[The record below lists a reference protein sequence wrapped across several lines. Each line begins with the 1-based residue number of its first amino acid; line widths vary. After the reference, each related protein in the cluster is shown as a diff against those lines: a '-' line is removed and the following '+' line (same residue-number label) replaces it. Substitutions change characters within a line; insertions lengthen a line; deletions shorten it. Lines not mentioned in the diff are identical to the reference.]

1 MIRFAKQINSL
12 KKQSFFN
19 LTIMRDFVNKKAKLI
34 QPSGIRKFFDI
45 VSTTEGAISLGVGE
59 PDFVTPWKVRSA
71 AITSLQRGYT
81 QYTGN
86 RGLPALRELISRYL
100 DERFDLQYDP
110 AHILVT
116 IGGSE
121 AIDLAL
127 RACIEQGDEVLIPDP
142 AYVSYSPLVSM
153 TDGTP
158 VHVEC
163 REEDN
168 FILKPE
174 YLEKVITPST
184 KAIILTY
191 PNNPTGAIMTKEEL
205 QAIAD
210 VIIRHDLLVI
220 SDEIYAELT
229 YGQKHATIAS
239 LPGMKERTVY
249 VSGFSKAFAMTGWR
263 MGYVCAPAD
272 IDEAMFKIHQ
282 FGIMCAPTMSQY
294 AAIEALKDGFS
305 DDFATV
311 AEMRESYDKRRKF
324 VLHSLQEI
332 GLQCFEPRGAFYA
345 FPSVKSTGMNADAF
359 ANGLLSAQKVAV
371 VPGNAFG
378 QFGENN
384 VRISYATSMTAL
396 SESFDRMS
404 AFLSKQ

>member
-1 MIRFAKQINSL
+1 
-12 KKQSFFN
+12 
-19 LTIMRDFVNKKAKLI
+19 MRDFVNKKAKLI

-100 DERFDLQYDP
+100 NERFDLQYDP

-174 YLEKVITPST
+174 YLERVITPNT

-191 PNNPTGAIMTKEEL
+191 PNNPTGAIMTKEDL

-332 GLQCFEPRGAFYA
+332 GLHCFEPRGAFYA

-378 QFGENN
+378 KFGENN

-396 SESFDRMS
+396 SEAFDRMS

>member
-1 MIRFAKQINSL
+1 
-12 KKQSFFN
+12 
-19 LTIMRDFVNKKAKLI
+19 MRDFVNKKAKLI

-100 DERFDLQYDP
+100 NERFDLQYDP

-163 REEDN
+163 HEEDN

-174 YLEKVITPST
+174 YLEKVITPNT

-249 VSGFSKAFAMTGWR
+249 VSGFSKA
-263 MGYVCAPAD
+263 
-272 IDEAMFKIHQ
+272 
-282 FGIMCAPTMSQY
+282 
-294 AAIEALKDGFS
+294 
-305 DDFATV
+305 
-311 AEMRESYDKRRKF
+311 
-324 VLHSLQEI
+324 
-332 GLQCFEPRGAFYA
+332 
-345 FPSVKSTGMNADAF
+345 
-359 ANGLLSAQKVAV
+359 
-371 VPGNAFG
+371 
-378 QFGENN
+378 
-384 VRISYATSMTAL
+384 
-396 SESFDRMS
+396 
-404 AFLSKQ
+404 

>member
-1 MIRFAKQINSL
+1 
-12 KKQSFFN
+12 
-19 LTIMRDFVNKKAKLI
+19 MRDFVNKKAKLI

-86 RGLPALRELISRYL
+86 RGIPALRELISRYL
-100 DERFDLQYDP
+100 DERFNLQYDP
-110 AHILVT
+110 KHILVT

-153 TDGTP
+153 SDGTP

-163 REEDN
+163 HEEDN

-174 YLEKVITPST
+174 YLESAITPRT

-229 YGQKHATIAS
+229 YGQKHATIAA

-282 FGIMCAPTMSQY
+282 FGIMCAPTVSQY
-294 AAIEALKDGFS
+294 AAIEALKDGFLDNFS
-305 DDFATV
+305 TV
-311 AEMRESYDKRRKF
+311 EEMRESYDKRRKF
-324 VLHSLQEI
+324 VLHSLREI
-332 GLQCFEPRGAFYA
+332 GLDCFEPRGAFYA

-359 ANGLLSAQKVAV
+359 ANGLLSSQKVAV

-396 SESFDRMS
+396 SEAFDRMS
-404 AFLSKQ
+404 AYLSKK

>member
-1 MIRFAKQINSL
+1 
-12 KKQSFFN
+12 
-19 LTIMRDFVNKKAKLI
+19 MRDFVNKKAKLI

-100 DERFDLQYDP
+100 NERFDLQYDP

-174 YLEKVITPST
+174 YLEKVITPNT

-332 GLQCFEPRGAFYA
+332 GLHCFEPRGAFYA

-378 QFGENN
+378 KFGENN

-396 SESFDRMS
+396 SEAFDRMS

>member
-1 MIRFAKQINSL
+1 
-12 KKQSFFN
+12 
-19 LTIMRDFVNKKAKLI
+19 MRDFVNKKTKLI

-100 DERFDLQYDP
+100 NERFDLQYDP
-110 AHILVT
+110 NRILVT

-127 RACIEQGDEVLIPDP
+127 RACIEDGDEVLIPDP
-142 AYVSYSPLVSM
+142 AYVSYSPLVAMSN
-153 TDGTP
+153 GTP

-174 YLEKVITPST
+174 YLESAITPRT
-184 KAIILTY
+184 KAVILTY
-191 PNNPTGAIMTKEEL
+191 PNNPTGAIMTKDEL
-205 QAIAD
+205 QAIAE

-229 YGQKHATIAS
+229 YGQKHTSIAS
-239 LPGMKERTVY
+239 LAGMKERTVY

-263 MGYVCAPAD
+263 LGYVCAPAE

-282 FGIMCAPTMSQY
+282 FAIMCAPTMSQY
-294 AAIEALKDGFS
+294 AAIEALKDGFL
-305 DDFATV
+305 DGFATV
-311 AEMRESYDKRRKF
+311 EEMRDSYDKRRKF

-332 GLQCFEPRGAFYA
+332 GLHCFEPRGAFYA

-378 QFGENN
+378 KFGENN

-396 SESFDRMS
+396 SQAFEKIS
-404 AFLSKQ
+404 AFLDKNK

>member
-1 MIRFAKQINSL
+1 
-12 KKQSFFN
+12 
-19 LTIMRDFVNKKAKLI
+19 MRDFVNKKTKLI

-45 VSTTEGAISLGVGE
+45 VSGTKGAISLGVGE

-86 RGLPALRELISRYL
+86 RGIPALLQLISQYL
-100 DERFDLQYDP
+100 DERFDLQFDP
-110 AHILVT
+110 KHILVT
-116 IGGSE
+116 VGGSE

-127 RACIEQGDEVLIPDP
+127 RACVESGDEVLIPDP
-142 AYVSYSPLVSM
+142 AYVSYSPLVALA
-153 TDGTP
+153 DGTP

-168 FILKPE
+168 FVLKAE
-174 YLEKVITPST
+174 HLEKVITPKT

-191 PNNPTGAIMTKEEL
+191 PNNPTGAIMTEEEL
-205 QAIAD
+205 KEIAK
-210 VIIRHDLLVI
+210 VIIEHDLLVI

-229 YGQKHATIAS
+229 YGKKHTSIAS
-239 LPGMKERTVY
+239 LPNMKERTVY

-263 MGYVCAPAD
+263 LGYVCAPAD

-282 FGIMCAPTMSQY
+282 YGIMCAPITSQH
-294 AAIEALKDGFS
+294 AAIEALKDGLS
-305 DDFATV
+305 DGFATV
-311 AEMRESYDKRRKF
+311 EEMRDSYDKRRKF

-332 GLQCFEPRGAFYA
+332 GLDCFEPKGAFYA
-345 FPSVKSTGMNADAF
+345 FPSVKKTGLNGEQF

-378 QFGENN
+378 NFGENN

-396 SESFDRMS
+396 SDAFDRMS
-404 AFLSKQ
+404 AFLQERK

>member
-1 MIRFAKQINSL
+1 
-12 KKQSFFN
+12 
-19 LTIMRDFVNKKAKLI
+19 MRDFVNQKSKLL

-45 VSTTEGAISLGVGE
+45 VRETEGAISLGVGE

-86 RGLPALRELISRYL
+86 RGLPTLLELISRYL
-100 DERFDLQYDP
+100 KERFDLEYDP
-110 AHILVT
+110 KHILVT
-116 IGGSE
+116 VGGSE

-127 RACIEQGDEVLIPDP
+127 RACVEKGDEVLIPDP
-142 AYVSYSPLVSM
+142 AYVSYSPLVLMS
-153 TDGTP
+153 DGTP

-168 FILKPE
+168 FVLQPE
-174 YLEKVITPST
+174 LLEKSITEKT

-191 PNNPTGAIMTKEEL
+191 PNNPTGAIMTADALEK
-205 QAIAD
+205 IAK
-210 VIIRHDLLVI
+210 IIVKHDLLVI
-220 SDEIYAELT
+220 TDEIYAELT
-229 YGQKHATIAS
+229 YGRKHASIVS
-239 LPGMKERTVY
+239 FPGMKERTVY
-249 VSGFSKAFAMTGWR
+249 VGGFSKAFAMTGWR
-263 MGYVCAPAD
+263 MGFVCAPPE

-282 FGIMCAPTMSQY
+282 YGIMCAPTMSQY

-305 DDFATV
+305 DNFATV
-311 AEMRESYDKRRKF
+311 EEMRESYDKRRKF
-324 VLHSLQEI
+324 VLYSLKEI
-332 GLQCFEPRGAFYA
+332 GFHCFEPQGAFYA
-345 FPSVKSTGMNADAF
+345 FPSVRSTGLDAETF
-359 ANGLLSAQKVAV
+359 AGSLLKEQKVAV

-396 SESFDRMS
+396 DEAFTRMEK
-404 AFLSKQ
+404 FLKSGKNH

>member
-1 MIRFAKQINSL
+1 
-12 KKQSFFN
+12 
-19 LTIMRDFVNKKAKLI
+19 MRDFVNKKAKLI

-100 DERFDLQYDP
+100 NERFDLQYDP

-153 TDGTP
+153 ADGTP

-174 YLEKVITPST
+174 YLEKVITPNT

-191 PNNPTGAIMTKEEL
+191 PNNPTGAIMTKEDL

-332 GLQCFEPRGAFYA
+332 GLHCFEPRGAFYA

-378 QFGENN
+378 KFGENN

-396 SESFDRMS
+396 SEAFDRMS

>member
-1 MIRFAKQINSL
+1 
-12 KKQSFFN
+12 
-19 LTIMRDFVNKKAKLI
+19 MRDFVNQKAKLL

-45 VSTTEGAISLGVGE
+45 VTVTEGAISLGVGE

-100 DERFDLQYDP
+100 DERFNLQYDP

-142 AYVSYSPLVSM
+142 AYVSYSPLVAMS
-153 TDGTP
+153 DGTP

-174 YLEKVITPST
+174 YLEKVITPNT

-229 YGQKHATIAS
+229 YGQKHATIAA

-378 QFGENN
+378 KFGENN
-384 VRISYATSMTAL
+384 VRISYATSMSAL
-396 SESFDRMS
+396 SEAFDRMS
-404 AFLSKQ
+404 AFLTQK